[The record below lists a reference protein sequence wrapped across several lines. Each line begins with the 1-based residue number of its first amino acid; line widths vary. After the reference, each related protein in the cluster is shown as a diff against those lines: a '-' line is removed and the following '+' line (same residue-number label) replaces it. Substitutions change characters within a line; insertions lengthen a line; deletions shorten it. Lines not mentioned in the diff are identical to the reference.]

1 MRPRVVAIV
10 RTCPACPSQ
19 WEGRTADGRAVY
31 VRYRW
36 GTLRVGFGATIAA
49 AVAADAPLT
58 FSVELGGPLDGRLSY
73 AELVAAVPFVDWP
86 PIDEGAE

>member
-1 MRPRVVAIV
+1 
-10 RTCPACPSQ
+10 
-19 WEGRTADGRAVY
+19 
-31 VRYRW
+31 
-36 GTLRVGFGATIAA
+36 LRVGFGATIAA

-86 PIDEGAE
+86 PVDEGGEP

>member
-1 MRPRVVAIV
+1 
-10 RTCPACPSQ
+10 
-19 WEGRTADGRAVY
+19 
-31 VRYRW
+31 
-36 GTLRVGFGATIAA
+36 
-49 AVAADAPLT
+49 LT